1 MMATSR
7 GRGVKEMIDPVKPT
21 NMSSL
26 WRGAGVGGGR
36 GGTSARPGS
45 DSNRQST
52 KRLMPSTRLSV
63 RSGRSSRTDRSTLRM
78 TEHAGA

>member
-26 WRGAGVGGGR
+26 WRGAGVGRGEGR
-36 GGTSARPGS
+36 HLREAGE
-45 DSNRQST
+45 
-52 KRLMPSTRLSV
+52 RL
-63 RSGRSSRTDRSTLRM
+63 
-78 TEHAGA
+78 E